1 MGKLCNSLP
10 SLIGG
15 IERKTKIVVLQM
27 NCLKLPNDNT
37 KKYSSLLMKLSIP
50 ENKWKNQT
58 IE

>member
-37 KKYSSLLMKLSIP
+37 KRYSLLLMKLSIP
-50 ENKWKNQT
+50 EN
-58 IE
+58 